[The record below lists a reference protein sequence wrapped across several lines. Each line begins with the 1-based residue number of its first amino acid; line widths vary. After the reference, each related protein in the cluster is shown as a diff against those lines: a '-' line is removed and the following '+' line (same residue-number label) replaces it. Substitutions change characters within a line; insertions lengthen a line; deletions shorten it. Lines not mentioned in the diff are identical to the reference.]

1 MSYTYNSSVGNAA
14 SGNTLSLSPPTGAL
28 IVVFSETSSGG
39 GTPTVT
45 FSDNAGSIWANAM
58 NNYVGS
64 VAHYCIGYCLS
75 ALAGV
80 NTITATFN
88 GGTPGTVNM
97 VGAAYTGM
105 TSPSFVATSNTANEQ
120 TNPGTGTGAIVTPS
134 VACGS
139 TPALL
144 VGLTVET
151 ADHTNISAAGGATL
165 RYLNDPNAQ
174 GLCLIDATT
183 EKTGSQTLA
192 WTSTNGAADSFQSW
206 AAAFADNSA
215 APTPPF
221 TPFTQTQFFVS
232 DLIIQQ

>member
-45 FSDNAGSIWANAM
+45 FSDNAG
-58 NNYVGS
+58 
-64 VAHYCIGYCLS
+64 IGYCLS

-120 TNPGTGTGAIVTPS
+120 TNPGTGIGAIVTPS